1 MHTTRDIWFHSGP
14 RLKLSGRLYLPD
26 PSNDLRAGAV
36 FCLGFGGVKEGTPVG
51 LCQARAEAGFT
62 MLSFDYRGFGAS
74 EGERAL
80 LLPQEQVEDAV
91 AALEYLATQ
100 VPGVDPQRIGLD
112 GTSVGGGIAA
122 LAAARSPR
130 PRAVVLSVPVR
141 SGSPWMQSVHRWYEF
156 RETRRRGLAA
166 VAHKAATGEVEL
178 CERLDIMAPEP
189 QSLVRYAE
197 KTPISM
203 ETVWQQQQHE
213 KPYFGYS
220 DSAFWLKVELSN
232 TSSQSIPKLLEIT
245 YPLVDDVQVFLI
257 SNQQQQQEQR
267 REEQTQRVGPC
278 HPFSVLVA
286 PHRRFV
292 HPPGADAT
300 KEMYC
305 MLRSC
310 DC

>member
-51 LCQARAEAGFT
+51 LCQALAEAGFT

-100 VPGVDPQRIGLD
+100 VPGVDPQRIGLY
-112 GTSVGGGIAA
+112 GTSFGGGIAA

-130 PRAVVLSVPVR
+130 PRAVVLSVPVM
-141 SGSPWMQSVHRWYEF
+141 SGSQWMQSVHRWYEF
-156 RETRRRGLAA
+156 REIRRRGLAA

-203 ETVWQQQQHE
+203 ETVWHLLHHE
-213 KPYFGYS
+213 P
-220 DSAFWLKVELSN
+220 
-232 TSSQSIPKLLEIT
+232 
-245 YPLVDDVQVFLI
+245 VDHAHRLTMPVFL
-257 SNQQQQQEQR
+257 
-267 REEQTQRVGPC
+267 
-278 HPFSVLVA
+278 F
-286 PHRRFV
+286 
-292 HPPGADAT
+292 GADDDTVVPCDQTRQFFDRVTSEKQMEIFPAGNHWVVYDEGLPRVAEAT
-300 KEMYC
+300 ARWFKQHMG
-305 MLRSC
+305 LLTT
-310 DC
+310 

>member
-51 LCQARAEAGFT
+51 LCQALAEAGFT

-100 VPGVDPQRIGLD
+100 VPGVDPQRIGLY
-112 GTSVGGGIAA
+112 GTSFGGGIAA

-130 PRAVVLSVPVR
+130 PRAVVLSVPVM
-141 SGSPWMQSVHRWYEF
+141 SGSQWMQSVHRWYEF
-156 RETRRRGLAA
+156 REIRRRGLAA

-203 ETVWQQQQHE
+203 ETVWHLLQHE
-213 KPYFGYS
+213 PMDHAHRIQAPVYLFGADDDTVVPCDQTRQFYERVVTE
-220 DSAFWLKVELSN
+220 K
-232 TSSQSIPKLLEIT
+232 QLEIFPT
-245 YPLVDDVQVFLI
+245 GNHWVVYDEGLP
-257 SNQQQQQEQR
+257 
-267 REEQTQRVGPC
+267 RV
-278 HPFSVLVA
+278 A
-286 PHRRFV
+286 E
-292 HPPGADAT
+292 AT
-300 KEMYC
+300 ARWFKQH
-305 MLRSC
+305 LGLLTT
-310 DC
+310 